1 LNHLFPPIYRYFL
14 PFAAISCRNLHFQE
28 GVHFYEKANLSF
40 YETNFLA
47 AHPREADRILA
58 MDSTPKLIPFSAL
71 GDSDPV
77 PPSFYVTQPEQ
88 ARTLSLLYEISH
100 ELTAILDRE
109 ELLRRIAERV
119 KKLVDYQV
127 FTVMLW
133 DEEAQVLESVFSMR
147 FKDAIPTRFQ
157 MPLNQGITGAAAA
170 ERRTIRVVD
179 VRLDPRYVGC
189 KDGVEVRSELV
200 VPLLL
205 QDRLIGVL
213 DLESTE
219 PQAFTADHERLLNIL
234 GSYIAVAL
242 ENSRLFEESRETQTR
257 LQNDLET
264 AREIQRQLLPS
275 GAKEIPGLDVATAYV
290 PARELGGDFYDL
302 LPYGVGRLAI
312 VNGDVSGKGTAAA
325 LYGSLA
331 IGILRELV
339 HDSALSASEMLEQL
353 NLRLLAARLDAKFIA
368 MQFAIYDAALRELNI
383 ANAGGTL
390 PLLIRNGAVSEIN
403 VTGMPLGLLQEAE
416 FDEQTLSLLPGDI
429 VVFAS
434 DGIHESMNK
443 DLEEFGIERLKAL
456 LSTVVPDDPGYT
468 VAQRIVK
475 ATDEYAGV
483 GRAPHDDRTLLVLR
497 VTEEAEADFSKLPI
511 IY

>member
-1 LNHLFPPIYRYFL
+1 
-14 PFAAISCRNLHFQE
+14 
-28 GVHFYEKANLSF
+28 
-40 YETNFLA
+40 
-47 AHPREADRILA
+47 
-58 MDSTPKLIPFSAL
+58 MDQSSPNLIPFSLL
-71 GDSDPV
+71 GDADPA
-77 PPSFYVTQPEQ
+77 PPALYAQPEQ
-88 ARTLSLLYEISH
+88 AQSMALLYEISH
-100 ELTAILDRE
+100 ELTSILDRE

-119 KKLVDYQV
+119 KKLVDYHV

-133 DEEAQVLESVFSMR
+133 NESSQMLESVFAQR
-147 FKDAIPTRFQ
+147 YEDALPSRFQ
-157 MPLNQGITGAAAA
+157 MPLHQGITGTAAA

-179 VRLDPRYVGC
+179 VRLDPRYISCGEE
-189 KDGVEVRSELV
+189 VEVRSELV

-205 QDRLIGVL
+205 RDRLVGVL
-213 DLESTE
+213 DLESTK
-219 PQAFTADHERLLNIL
+219 PHAFSAEHERLLNIL

-242 ENSRLFEESRETQTR
+242 ENSRLFEDARENQTR
-257 LQNDLET
+257 LLNDLET

-312 VNGDVSGKGTAAA
+312 ANGDVSGKGTAAA

-339 HDSALSASEMLEQL
+339 HDNEASPSEMLGQL
-353 NLRLLAARLDAKFIA
+353 NSRLLAARLDARFIA
-368 MQFAIYDAALRELNI
+368 MQFAVYDAALRELTI

-390 PLLIRNGAVSEIN
+390 PLLIRNREVTEIN
-403 VTGMPLGLLQEAE
+403 VAGMPLGLLPEAE
-416 FDEQTLSLLPGDI
+416 YDEVTLSLLTGDV

-443 DLEEFGIERLKAL
+443 EQEEYGIDRLKEL
-456 LSTVVPDDPGYT
+456 LSTVSSADPGFK

-475 ATDEYAGV
+475 ATDEHTGP
-483 GRAPHDDRTLLVLR
+483 GRQPHDDRTLLVLR
-497 VTEEAEADFSKLPI
+497 VTDDTEADFSKMPI

>member
-1 LNHLFPPIYRYFL
+1 
-14 PFAAISCRNLHFQE
+14 
-28 GVHFYEKANLSF
+28 
-40 YETNFLA
+40 
-47 AHPREADRILA
+47 
-58 MDSTPKLIPFSAL
+58 MDSTPKMTPFPLL
-71 GDSDPV
+71 GDPDRV
-77 PPSFYVTQPEQ
+77 PPSFYVEQPDQ
-88 ARTLSLLYEISH
+88 AQSLSLLYEMTH
-100 ELTAILDRE
+100 ELTSILDRE

-119 KKLVDYQV
+119 KKLVDYEV

-133 DEEAQVLESVFSMR
+133 SEQAQLLESVFSMR
-147 FKDAIPTRFQ
+147 FQDAIPSRFQ

-179 VRLDPRYVGC
+179 VRLDPRYLQC
-189 KDGVEVRSELV
+189 EDGVEVRSELV
-200 VPLLL
+200 VPLLR

-219 PQAFTADHERLLNIL
+219 PHAFTADHERLLNIL

-242 ENSRLFEESRETQTR
+242 ENSRLFEESRENQVR
-257 LQNDLET
+257 LQDDLET

-275 GAKEIPGLDVATAYV
+275 GAREVPGLDVATAYV

-325 LYGSLA
+325 LFGSLA

-339 HDSALSASEMLEQL
+339 HDSAASASEMLQQL
-353 NLRLLAARLDAKFIA
+353 NGRLLAARLDARFIA
-368 MQFAIYDAALRELNI
+368 MQFAIYDAALRELNVS
-383 ANAGGTL
+383 NAGGTL
-390 PLLIRNGAVSEIN
+390 PLLVRNGQVTEIN
-403 VTGMPLGLLQEAE
+403 VTGMPLGLLPEAE

-443 DLEEFGIERLKAL
+443 DQEEYGVERLKEL
-456 LSTVVPDDPGYT
+456 LAAVVPEDPGYT

-475 ATDEYAGV
+475 ATDEHAGV
-483 GRAPHDDRTLLVLR
+483 GRPPHDDRTLLILR
-497 VTEEAEADFSKLPI
+497 VTEDTEADFSKLPI

>member
-1 LNHLFPPIYRYFL
+1 MEQSSPNP
-14 PFAAISCRNLHFQE
+14 
-28 GVHFYEKANLSF
+28 
-40 YETNFLA
+40 
-47 AHPREADRILA
+47 
-58 MDSTPKLIPFSAL
+58 IPFSLL
-71 GDSDPV
+71 GDADPAAPAV
-77 PPSFYVTQPEQ
+77 LVAQPEQ
-88 ARTLSLLYEISH
+88 AQTISLLYEISH
-100 ELTAILDRE
+100 ELTSILDRE

-119 KKLVDYQV
+119 KKLVNYHV

-133 DEEAQVLESVFSMR
+133 NESTQMLESVFSQR
-147 FKDAIPTRFQ
+147 YENALPSRFQ
-157 MPLNQGITGAAAA
+157 MPLHQGITGTAAA

-179 VRLDPRYVGC
+179 VRLDPRYVSCGEE
-189 KDGVEVRSELV
+189 VEVRSELV

-205 QDRLIGVL
+205 RDRLVGVL
-213 DLESTE
+213 DLESTM
-219 PQAFTADHERLLNIL
+219 PQAFSAEHERLLNIL

-242 ENSRLFEESRETQTR
+242 ENSRLFEDARENQTR
-257 LQNDLET
+257 MMNDLET

-275 GAKEIPGLDVATAYV
+275 GAKEIPGLDLATAYV

-312 VNGDVSGKGTAAA
+312 ANGDVSGKGTAAA

-339 HDSALSASEMLEQL
+339 HDNEVSPAEMLEQL
-353 NLRLLAARLDAKFIA
+353 NGRLLAARLDARFIA
-368 MQFAIYDAALRELNI
+368 MQFAVYDAALRELTI

-390 PLLIRNGAVSEIN
+390 PLLIRNREVTEIN
-403 VTGMPLGLLQEAE
+403 VAGMPLGLLPEAE
-416 FDEQTLSLLPGDI
+416 YEQVTLSLSTGDV

-443 DLEEFGIERLKAL
+443 EQEEYGVDRLKAL
-456 LSTVVPDDPGYT
+456 LSTVASSDPGYK

-475 ATDEYAGV
+475 ATDDHTGP
-483 GRAPHDDRTLLVLR
+483 GRLPHDDRTLLVLR
-497 VTEEAEADFSKLPI
+497 VTDDTEADFSKLPI

>member
-1 LNHLFPPIYRYFL
+1 MKPTFL
-14 PFAAISCRNLHFQE
+14 HYIQQKQLQSSP
-28 GVHFYEKANLSF
+28 
-40 YETNFLA
+40 
-47 AHPREADRILA
+47 
-58 MDSTPKLIPFSAL
+58 MDSTPKLIPFSLL
-71 GDSDPV
+71 GDADPV
-77 PPSFYVTQPEQ
+77 PPSFYVAQPEQ
-88 ARTLSLLYEISH
+88 AQTLSLLYEISH
-100 ELTAILDRE
+100 ELTSILDRE
-109 ELLRRIAERV
+109 ELLRKIAERV

-133 DEEAQVLESVFSMR
+133 NEEAQVLESVFSLR
-147 FKDAIPTRFQ
+147 FQNAIPSRLQ
-157 MPLNQGITGAAAA
+157 MPLNQGISGAAAA

-179 VRLDPRYVGC
+179 VRLDPRYLQGENE
-189 KDGVEVRSELV
+189 VEVRSELV
-200 VPLLL
+200 VPLLR
-205 QDRLIGVL
+205 QDRLVGVL

-219 PQAFTADHERLLNIL
+219 PHAFTAEHERLLNIL

-242 ENSRLFEESRETQTR
+242 ENARLFEESRENQSR

-275 GAKEIPGLDVATAYV
+275 GAREVPGLDVATAYV

-302 LPYGVGRLAI
+302 LPYGVGRLAV

-325 LYGSLA
+325 LFGSLA

-339 HDSALSASEMLEQL
+339 HESEASAAEMLEQL
-353 NLRLLAARLDAKFIA
+353 NLRLLAARLDARFIA

-383 ANAGGTL
+383 SNAGGTL
-390 PLLIRNGAVSEIN
+390 PLLIRKGVVTEIN
-403 VTGMPLGLLQEAE
+403 VTGMPLGLLPEAE
-416 FDEQTLSLLPGDI
+416 FEEQTLTLIPGDV

-443 DLEEFGIERLKAL
+443 DQEEFGVDRLKAL
-456 LSTVVPDDPGYT
+456 LATVVPDDPGYT

-475 ATDEYAGV
+475 ATDDHAGV
-483 GRAPHDDRTLLVLR
+483 GRAPHDDRTLLILR
-497 VTEEAEADFSKLPI
+497 VTEDSESDFSKLPI

>member
-1 LNHLFPPIYRYFL
+1 
-14 PFAAISCRNLHFQE
+14 
-28 GVHFYEKANLSF
+28 
-40 YETNFLA
+40 
-47 AHPREADRILA
+47 
-58 MDSTPKLIPFSAL
+58 MDQSSPNPIPFSLL
-71 GDSDPV
+71 GDADPAAPALLV
-77 PPSFYVTQPEQ
+77 AQPEQ
-88 ARTLSLLYEISH
+88 AQSIALLYEISH
-100 ELTAILDRE
+100 ELTSILDRE

-119 KKLVDYQV
+119 KKLVNYHV

-133 DEEAQVLESVFSMR
+133 NESTQMLESVFSKR
-147 FKDAIPTRFQ
+147 YEDALPSRFQ
-157 MPLNQGITGAAAA
+157 MPLHQGITGTAAA

-179 VRLDPRYVGC
+179 VRLDPRYVSCGEE
-189 KDGVEVRSELV
+189 VEVRSELV

-205 QDRLIGVL
+205 RDRLVGVL
-213 DLESTE
+213 DLESTM
-219 PQAFTADHERLLNIL
+219 PHAFSAEHERLLNIL

-242 ENSRLFEESRETQTR
+242 ENSRLFEDARENQTR
-257 LQNDLET
+257 MMNDLET

-275 GAKEIPGLDVATAYV
+275 GAKEIPGLDLATAYV

-312 VNGDVSGKGTAAA
+312 ANGDVSGKGTAAA

-339 HDSALSASEMLEQL
+339 HDNEVSPAEMLEQL
-353 NLRLLAARLDAKFIA
+353 NGRLLAARLDARFIA
-368 MQFAIYDAALRELNI
+368 MQFAVYDAALRELTI

-390 PLLIRNGAVSEIN
+390 PLLIRNREVTEIN
-403 VTGMPLGLLQEAE
+403 VAGMPLGLLPEAE
-416 FDEQTLSLLPGDI
+416 YEQVTLSLLTGDV

-443 DLEEFGIERLKAL
+443 EQEEYGVDRLKAL
-456 LSTVVPDDPGYT
+456 LSTVASSDPGYK

-475 ATDEYAGV
+475 ATDDHTGP
-483 GRAPHDDRTLLVLR
+483 GRLPHDDRTLLVLR
-497 VTEEAEADFSKLPI
+497 VTDDTEADFSKLPI

>member
-1 LNHLFPPIYRYFL
+1 MDQRSPNPIPSSL
-14 PFAAISCRNLHFQE
+14 
-28 GVHFYEKANLSF
+28 
-40 YETNFLA
+40 
-47 AHPREADRILA
+47 
-58 MDSTPKLIPFSAL
+58 L
-71 GDSDPV
+71 GDADPAAAALLA
-77 PPSFYVTQPEQ
+77 TQPEQ
-88 ARTLSLLYEISH
+88 AQSITLLYEISH
-100 ELTAILDRE
+100 ELTSILDRE

-119 KKLVDYQV
+119 KKIVDYHV
-127 FTVMLW
+127 FAVMLW
-133 DEEAQVLESVFSMR
+133 NESTQMLESVFSQR
-147 FKDAIPTRFQ
+147 YENSLPSRFQ
-157 MPLNQGITGAAAA
+157 MPLHQGITGTAAA

-179 VRLDPRYVGC
+179 VRLDPRYVSCGEE
-189 KDGVEVRSELV
+189 VEVRSELV

-205 QDRLIGVL
+205 RDRLVGVL
-213 DLESTE
+213 DLESTK
-219 PQAFTADHERLLNIL
+219 PHAFSAEHERLLNIL

-242 ENSRLFEESRETQTR
+242 ENSRLFEDARENQTR
-257 LQNDLET
+257 LLNDLET

-312 VNGDVSGKGTAAA
+312 ANGDVSGKGTAAA

-339 HDSALSASEMLEQL
+339 HDNEASPSEMLAQL
-353 NLRLLAARLDAKFIA
+353 NSRLLAARLDARFIA
-368 MQFAIYDAALRELNI
+368 MQFAVYDAALRELTI

-390 PLLIRNGAVSEIN
+390 PLLIRNREVTEVN
-403 VTGMPLGLLQEAE
+403 VGGMPLGLLPEAE
-416 FDEQTLSLLPGDI
+416 YDEVTLSLLTGDV

-443 DLEEFGIERLKAL
+443 EQEEYGVDRLKEL
-456 LSTVVPDDPGYT
+456 LSTVSSADPGYK

-475 ATDEYAGV
+475 ATDEHTGAG
-483 GRAPHDDRTLLVLR
+483 RTPHDDRTLLILR
-497 VTEEAEADFSKLPI
+497 VTDETEADFSKLPI